1 MVDRSFGWRCH
12 HCCPGDVG
20 VEQKTCSG
28 STLSRLV
35 LIVKVIFPGMAHP
48 WTSFILNG
56 AIEDSSLK
64 TAISLS
70 VVLPSPVM
78 SQRKLQKNFRI
89 GRTPGTPD
97 TSGSVTL
104 RHSKGNQPWR
114 WHPSCS
120 SYRWLL
126 PLCSH
131 LCSVLEIEAMASHM
145 LGKRSTS
152 WATSPTLLIFYFEAG
167 SPKLSRL
174 VLPQFVTQTS
184 FQLAILPQ
192 PPSILPSVFVILN
205 SVLR

>member
-1 MVDRSFGWRCH
+1 MLEFG
-12 HCCPGDVG
+12 
-20 VEQKTCSG
+20 QKTCSG

-35 LIVKVIFPGMAHP
+35 LIVKVVFPGMAHP

-114 WHPSCS
+114 WH
-120 SYRWLL
+120 
-126 PLCSH
+126 H
-131 LCSVLEIEAMASHM
+131 LCSSLLLFLQVITAPLFLLVFCPWNWSYGLSYARQAFHLLSHI
-145 LGKRSTS
+145 S
-152 WATSPTLLIFYFEAG
+152 
-167 SPKLSRL
+167 
-174 VLPQFVTQTS
+174 
-184 FQLAILPQ
+184 
-192 PPSILPSVFVILN
+192 N
-205 SVLR
+205 SADFLFWGRVS

>member
-1 MVDRSFGWRCH
+1 MLEFG
-12 HCCPGDVG
+12 
-20 VEQKTCSG
+20 QKACSG

-35 LIVKVIFPGMAHP
+35 LIVKAVFPGRAHP

-64 TAISLS
+64 TALSLS

-78 SQRKLQKNFRI
+78 SQRKLRKNFRI

-114 WHPSCS
+114 WHHLCS
-120 SYRWLL
+120 SLL
-126 PLCSH
+126 LFLQVITAPLFS
-131 LCSVLEIEAMASHM
+131 LCSVLEIEAMASHV

-152 WATSPTLLIFYFEAG
+152 WATSPTLLTFYFEAG
-167 SPKLSRL
+167 SPKWSTL
-174 VLPQFVTQTS
+174 VWPQFVAQTG
-184 FQLAILPQ
+184 F
-192 PPSILPSVFVILN
+192 
-205 SVLR
+205 